1 MPTDAAKIQSKTI
14 VLPRESGKGS
24 RRAPGSGS
32 FYILSPA
39 LLLLAWQIAGGLG
52 LLDLRFFPTPSMI
65 ALTFWEQVRTGEW
78 FIHVGATVGRVLLGY
93 GAGAAI
99 GIVVG
104 TLMGLLPAVRLMVYP
119 LVAAF
124 YPIPK
129 IAIFPLILLIF
140 GMGETSIFI
149 TIAATC
155 FFLLSISAM
164 TGVVNIPQVYLDV
177 GKNFG
182 ADRLYFIRTVAIP
195 AALPVIFS
203 GLKLALGA
211 AFLVV
216 VSIEFVNASTGIGWQ
231 IWHSWELFSIR
242 TMFVSLLTI
251 SLLGLVL
258 MLSLDWLERKLVPWH
273 H

>member
-1 MPTDAAKIQSKTI
+1 MHTDMLEAKTI
-14 VLPRESGKGS
+14 VLPRESTQKN
-24 RRAPGSGS
+24 RRQFGSGF
-32 FYILSPA
+32 FYVLSPA
-39 LLLLAWQIAGGLG
+39 ILLIVWQIAGALG
-52 LLDLRFFPTPSMI
+52 MLDLRFFPTPSMI
-65 ALTFWEQVRTGEW
+65 AVTFWEQVQSGEW
-78 FIHVGATVGRVLLGY
+78 FFHVGATVSRVLFGFLTGSFV
-93 GAGAAI
+93 
-99 GIVVG
+99 GIVTG
-104 TLMGLLPAVRLMVYP
+104 TLMGLVPAVRVSVYP

-140 GMGETSIFI
+140 GMGEASIFI

-164 TGVVNIPQVYLDV
+164 AGVLNIPQVYLDV
-177 GKNFG
+177 GRNFG
-182 ADRLYFIRTVAIP
+182 ANRLYFIRTVAIP

-216 VSIEFVNASTGIGWQ
+216 VSIEFVNAQMGIGWQ
-231 IWHSWELFSIR
+231 IWRSWELFSIR

-251 SLLGLVL
+251 SMLGLIFVIT
-258 MLSLDWLERKLVPWH
+258 LDWLERKLVPWH

>member
-1 MPTDAAKIQSKTI
+1 MHTDAAKTI
-14 VLPRESGKGS
+14 ILPRESGGKNRHEAGT
-24 RRAPGSGS
+24 GY

-39 LLLLAWQIAGGLG
+39 LVLLVWQIAGSLG
-52 LLDLRFFPTPSMI
+52 FLDLRFFPTPSMI
-65 ALTFWEQVRTGEW
+65 AVTFWEQVKTGEW
-78 FIHVGATVGRVLLGY
+78 FLHVGATVGRVLLGFVT
-93 GAGAAI
+93 GSFV
-99 GIVVG
+99 GIVTG
-104 TLMGLLPAVRLMVYP
+104 TLMGLVPAVRLSVYP

-164 TGVVNIPQVYLDV
+164 AGVLNIPQVYLDV

-182 ADRLYFIRTVAIP
+182 ANRLYFIRTVAIP

-231 IWHSWELFSIR
+231 IWRSWELFSIR

-251 SLLGLVL
+251 SLLGLILVI
-258 MLSLDWLERKLVPWH
+258 SLDWLERKLVPWH

>member
-1 MPTDAAKIQSKTI
+1 MPTEAAKTI
-14 VLPRESGKGS
+14 VLPREGGKGS
-24 RRAPGSGS
+24 RRGPGSGY

-39 LLLLAWQIAGGLG
+39 LVLVVWQIVGALG
-52 LLDLRFFPTPSMI
+52 LIDLRFFPTPSMI
-65 ALTFWEQVRTGEW
+65 AVTFWEQVKTGEW
-78 FIHVGATVGRVLLGY
+78 FIHVGATVARVLVGFVV
-93 GAGAAI
+93 GSFI
-99 GIVVG
+99 GTVTG
-104 TLMGLLPAVRLMVYP
+104 TLMGLLPAVRLSVYP

-164 TGVVNIPQVYLDV
+164 AGVLNIPQVYLDV
-177 GKNFG
+177 GRNFG
-182 ADRLYFIRTVAIP
+182 ADRLYLIRTVAIP

-251 SLLGLVL
+251 SLLGLVFVI
-258 MLSLDWLERKLVPWH
+258 SLDWLERKLVPWH